1 VLFFFASNV
10 MECLGHED
18 AWAGKRRAVLPGKKL
33 ECGISGGFSSHE
45 RKEGPP
51 PTHAK
56 EKMACLPGHK
66 INGTPKHSHPT
77 STIKNALNLQPIL
90 MVSFAT

>member
-1 VLFFFASNV
+1 MCWSEPDTLHREVPCHTARVLFFFASNV
-10 MECLGHED
+10 MECLGHGD

-56 EKMACLPGHK
+56 EKMACIAEL
-66 INGTPKHSHPT
+66 GT
-77 STIKNALNLQPIL
+77 
-90 MVSFAT
+90 